1 MLHFY
6 CIRPFSMH
14 FTHNSVPLWSG
25 YETSC
30 CLWIILTEDKQS
42 LKSLSPP
49 QMISPPGLNQPECA
63 AKGTEAVLSGGRDI
77 NCQIT
82 QMTI

>member
-1 MLHFY
+1 
-6 CIRPFSMH
+6 MH
-14 FTHNSVPLWSG
+14 FTHNSIPLWSE

-30 CLWIILTEDKQS
+30 CLWIVLTEDKQS
-42 LKSLSPP
+42 LKSLSLP

-63 AKGTEAVLSGGRDI
+63 AKGTEVVLSGGRDI
-77 NCQIT
+77 NSQIT